1 MQQTA
6 HHDKYRMPEK
16 RMVVRQNKA
25 PHTSPNIVGVHYLVG
40 KKIGEGSFGII
51 YQGINLLSNKSV
63 AIKFEMRKSEAP
75 QLRDE
80 FRSYKI
86 LLGEEGIPEAY
97 YFGQEGLH
105 NILCI
110 DLLGPSLEDLFDL
123 CRRRFSV
130 KTVAMLAKNM
140 LRRIQTVHEHNLI
153 YRDIKPDNFLMGY
166 PSSKTE
172 NMVYLVDFGMAKQYR
187 DPKTQQHIPYR
198 EHKSLSGTAR
208 YMSTNTHL
216 GREQS
221 RRDDLQ
227 ALGHVFMY
235 FLRGSLPWQGLKAA
249 TNKQKYEKIGERKQQ
264 IGDRELCEGFPQEF
278 AIYLSTVRKYA
289 FEEAPDYDY
298 LRGLFDKVL
307 ANMGETDDNMYD
319 WRLLNNG
326 RGYDTSASTISPAA
340 RHGGGHHGRV
350 SAAYNGENQ
359 NHISNQ
365 ALRSYDNVA
374 HKQSTPNLDSS
385 AANTPGKHSR
395 EHLSPA
401 DAKAHE
407 HAAAPLSPAAGDR
420 QQTAKANGLV
430 HHSTDAA
437 NVAANGRLG
446 TNGAGRAHEKQGL
459 MFKIKSAFGCCSS
472 SSV

>member
-1 MQQTA
+1 MQQA
-6 HHDKYRMPEK
+6 AQHDKYRMPEK
-16 RMVVRQNKA
+16 RMVVRQNKT
-25 PHTSPNIVGVHYLVG
+25 PHTSPSIVGVHYRVG
-40 KKIGEGSFGII
+40 KRIGEGSFGII
-51 YQGINLLSNKSV
+51 YQGTNLITNKSV
-63 AIKFEMRKSEAP
+63 AIKFEPRKSEAP

-80 FRSYKI
+80 YRSYKI
-86 LLGEEGIPEAY
+86 LAGEEGIPEAY
-97 YFGQEGLH
+97 YFGQEGLY
-105 NILCI
+105 NVLCI
-110 DLLGPSLEDLFDL
+110 DLLGPSLEDLFDS

-130 KTVAMLAKNM
+130 KTVAMLAKSM

-153 YRDIKPDNFLMGY
+153 YRDIKPDNFLIGY
-166 PSSKTE
+166 PGSPTE
-172 NMVYLVDFGMAKQYR
+172 NMVYMVDFGMAKQYR
-187 DPKTQQHIPYR
+187 DPRTLQHIPFR
-198 EHKSLSGTAR
+198 ERKSLSGTAR
-208 YMSTNTHL
+208 YMSINTHR

-221 RRDDLQ
+221 RRDDLE

-264 IGDRELCEGFPQEF
+264 VGVRELCEGFPQEL

-307 ANMGETDDNMYD
+307 ANMGETDDGMYD

-326 RGYDTSASTISPAA
+326 HGYDSNSATVSPAA
-340 RHGGGHHGRV
+340 RHGGGAHQARV
-350 SAAYNGENQ
+350 SAAYKGGDNQ

-374 HKQSTPNLDSS
+374 HRQSTHNLDAS
-385 AANTPGKHSR
+385 AAGTPGKHSR
-395 EHLSPA
+395 DLLSPA
-401 DAKAHE
+401 DAKVHD
-407 HAAAPLSPAAGDR
+407 HAGSPLSPSSGDR
-420 QQTAKANGLV
+420 QQANKANGLL
-430 HHSTDAA
+430 HHSTDGA
-437 NVAANGRLG
+437 NIN
-446 TNGAGRAHEKQGL
+446 TNGHSANGRAHEKHGL